1 MKDKPVPI
9 IKLLNSLNEEV
20 FTDPKAKQVL
30 EYCLEN
36 VQVSYKPSYED
47 ADKTLNVQDGIE
59 LFLRTKGDGDAS
71 WIDMKQQLKDDPNF
85 ITPVVS

>member
-1 MKDKPVPI
+1 M
-9 IKLLNSLNEEV
+9 NEQV

-47 ADKTLNVQDGIE
+47 KDRPLDVQEGIE
-59 LFLRTKGDGDAS
+59 LLHKLKGDGDAS

-85 ITPVVS
+85 IIPVVS